1 MRRVTPF
8 LLALVISVGA
18 CRDDP
23 TAPPQDSAITPA
35 VTTAS
40 TPHFLR
46 AKAGAPTIANPVI
59 RFYAK
64 KGQRKTVFMLYH
76 ARPGQKDSTDLIRFR
91 LRENSLLARPDG
103 RPIKNGETV
112 LITLRLVDPVKLIV
126 DFQPAGLRFNP
137 RDPADLRIRWAE
149 TNPDVNRDGVVNRQD
164 ATLKE
169 RLKIWR
175 RESSTQP
182 WTRTPSLVNVPSQE
196 CELDLTGFT
205 RYAVA
210 Y

>member
-8 LLALVISVGA
+8 LAFVASLAA
-18 CRDDP
+18 CHDDP
-23 TAPPQDSAITPA
+23 VGPPIDKPVAQA
-35 VTTAS
+35 VTATA

-46 AKAGAPTIANPVI
+46 AASGAPTIANPTI
-59 RFYAK
+59 KFYAK
-64 KGQRKTVFMLYH
+64 KGQQRTVFMLYH
-76 ARPGQKDSTDLIRFR
+76 ARPGQRDSTDLIRFR
-91 LRENSLLARPDG
+91 LRETSLLARPNG
-103 RPIKNGETV
+103 TPIRTGDSV
-112 LITLRLVDPVKLIV
+112 LITLKLVDPVKLVV

-137 RDPADLRIRWAE
+137 QNPADLRIRWAE
-149 TNPDVNRDGVVNRQD
+149 TDPDVNRDGAVNQQD
-164 ATLKE
+164 ATLKQ

-182 WTRTPSLVNVPSQE
+182 WMRTASLVNVPAEE

>member
-8 LLALVISVGA
+8 FALAALAA
-18 CRDDP
+18 CHDDP
-23 TAPPQDSAITPA
+23 VGPRTDDPMAQVLTT
-35 VTTAS
+35 TTA

-46 AKAGAPTIANPVI
+46 AASGAPSIANPTI
-59 RFYAK
+59 KFYAK
-64 KGQRKTVFMLYH
+64 KGQRRTVFMLYH
-76 ARPGQKDSTDLIRFR
+76 ARPGQRDSTDLIRFR
-91 LRENSLLARPDG
+91 LRETSLLARPNG
-103 RPIKNGETV
+103 TPIRTGDSV
-112 LITLRLVDPVKLIV
+112 LITLKLVDPVKLIV

-137 RDPADLRIRWAE
+137 QNPADLRIHWSE
-149 TNPDVNRDGVVNRQD
+149 TNPDVNRDGAVNQQD
-164 ATLKE
+164 ATLKQ

-182 WTRTPSLVNVPSQE
+182 WMRTASVVNVPSEE